1 MVGVNGDGALALV
14 RRRDR
19 VAFLQ
24 LVGTA
29 NGRQDHRPGLGHP
42 LGLGHSV
49 VQREK
54 EGPLRL
60 IPLGLGNPHPLQH
73 IPARPIELRKDGLPL
88 VALALLDEPLH
99 GVRPGRIHVG
109 HRPAVQDHRHGLR
122 VLLQQLVHA
131 VTPEISV
138 GEEQRGVQPVDQH
151 AVEHLGV
158 REAVDVAENR
168 GIIANLPQHRPMRYH
183 RLLQHEHHGHAS
195 SNQDPLQK
203 PNKQRAP
210 EGHQQQEQVPLV
222 RLVQVLHLL
231 KIHQRAHRDY
241 DNGPEHG
248 LGQGLEQGSEEQDH
262 HQDGHSGDHG
272 RQSGLGTSLV
282 VHCRPA
288 ESPGHRHAPE
298 ESPHHIA
305 QSQSQQLLP
314 CVHLV
319 MLLLGDGLRYRE
331 ALQEGNERN
340 RRRGGSQV
348 ANTLPRQVPGG
359 RKSTGNLSNKLNTLV
374 LEVAKFR
381 SQDSNCDQEKGIRKP
396 LQHLDSAFDLA
407 GSEQEHHRQHSNR

>member
-1 MVGVNGDGALALV
+1 MALLQMVSTVGRLV
-14 RRRDR
+14 IVR
-19 VAFLQ
+19 LPI
-24 LVGTA
+24 
-29 NGRQDHRPGLGHP
+29 GRGRSGEAHCRCERQEEPVRFPCRLLTPGLA
-42 LGLGHSV
+42 
-49 VQREK
+49 R
-54 EGPLRL
+54 
-60 IPLGLGNPHPLQH
+60 PHPLQH

-195 SNQDPLQK
+195 SNQNPLQQ
-203 PNKQRAP
+203 PDKQRAR
-210 EGHQQQEQVPLV
+210 EGHQQQKQVPLV
-222 RLVQVLHLL
+222 RLPQVLHLL
-231 KIHQRAHRDY
+231 EVHQGAHSH
-241 DNGPEHG
+241 DNDGPEHC
-248 LGQGLEQGSEEQDH
+248 LGQGLEQGGEEEDNQQNRNCRH
-262 HQDGHSGDHG
+262 HGGQG
-272 RQSGLGTSLV
+272 GLGAGLV

-359 RKSTGNLSNKLNTLV
+359 RKATGNLSHKLHTLG
-374 LEVAKFR
+374 LEVAELR
-381 SQDSNCDQEKGIRKP
+381 SQDSGSNQEQSIREP
-396 LQHLDSAFDLA
+396 LQHLDLALDLP
-407 GSEQEHHRQHSNR
+407 GSKQEHH